1 MVNEARPV
9 VLGNQ
14 ARAEET
20 SGLEEEVQ
28 EAMGRVNREVEV
40 VVPES
45 EKVMEAAGPIEET
58 RDRQGI
64 PGGQVA
70 QEVQVARAVQVAL
83 EERIAETAM
92 DNQTRTT
99 RCKGRW

>member
-64 PGGQVA
+64 PGDQLAREVRAA
-70 QEVQVARAVQVAL
+70 QAVQVAL
-83 EERIAETAM
+83 EERIAGAAM
-92 DNQTRTT
+92 DSRTRTT
-99 RCKGRW
+99 RCKGKW